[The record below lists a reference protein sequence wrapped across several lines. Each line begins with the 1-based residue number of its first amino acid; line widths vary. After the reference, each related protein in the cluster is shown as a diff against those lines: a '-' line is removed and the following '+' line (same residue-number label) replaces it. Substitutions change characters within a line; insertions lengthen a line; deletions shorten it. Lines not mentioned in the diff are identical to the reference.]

1 MLAARAGS
9 AVGVDAQILRANFD
23 FAVILDDGRHVQRGK
38 RRVPPGVGVERRDAH
53 QPVHAAL
60 GLEVAVG
67 VVAVHLEGDG
77 LDARLVAVEQVDLAH
92 LEAHALGVADVHAVE
107 HLRPVLRLGAARA
120 RVQREQGVAAVVFA
134 VEQRGEPERV
144 EVFAHALQFAP
155 DLLGHGVVVL
165 LLGQLHHHLDVVGA
179 GDEGLVVLYLH
190 LRLVGVGGDALG
202 ALRVVPEA
210 GGGHVLLVFD
220 QIFAQLGDVKVS
232 HLPLRSISVWRSGP
246 A

>member
-9 AVGVDAQILRANFD
+9 AVGVDAQVFRTDLD
-23 FAVILDDGRHVQRGK
+23 LAVVLDDGRHIQRGK

-77 LDARLVAVEQVDLAH
+77 LDAGLVAVEQVDLAH

-134 VEQRGEPERV
+134 VEQRGEFERV
-144 EVFAHALQFAP
+144 EILPHALQLPADFLA
-155 DLLGHGVVVL
+155 HGVVVL
-165 LLGQLHHHLDVVGA
+165 FLGQFHHHFDVVGA
-179 GDEGLVVLYLH
+179 GNEGFVVLYL
-190 LRLVGVGGDALG
+190 RLGLMGVGGDALR
-202 ALRVVPEA
+202 ALQIVPEA
-210 GGGHVLLVFD
+210 GGGHVFLIFY